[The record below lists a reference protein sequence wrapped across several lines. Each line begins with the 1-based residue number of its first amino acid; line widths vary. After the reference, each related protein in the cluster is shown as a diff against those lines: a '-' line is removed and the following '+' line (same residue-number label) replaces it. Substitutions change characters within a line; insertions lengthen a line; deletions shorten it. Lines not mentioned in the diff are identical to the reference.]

1 MIGAAHTL
9 LHQGVRSERSTFD
22 PDLRI
27 WVPSVVAELDEAFIG
42 NLDEGRGSFVEKLQR
57 QLKGLSDEAVVLAGE
72 LLYLNMLP
80 LSSSQLSPD
89 RKREIIDEALAL
101 SSRPVQI
108 PAELDEALEGFLLG
122 GQAFL
127 NYRWAQFAFLIR
139 MASRLT
145 GDRDAAD
152 AGAELL
158 SAPWQFRE
166 AALETMT
173 ELDLGNRAR
182 AQYNVLLWL
191 AFPETF
197 EVMASADHKKRIR
210 DAFVGRIDAPTGDV
224 DRDLAAIR
232 AVLEAGHDGPVDFYA
247 EPFRSRWQGGE
258 AAQRGWLVRGANV
271 GGENHVFLNQVP
283 QWLREGFVSTSFM
296 EVPRIMPGTPRE
308 EIQSV
313 VAEAYPESSPR
324 STGQATSQLHTF
336 LTRIRPGDLVATV
349 DGDDVHVGRTV
360 GEAYYDPS
368 DGLQAARRRKVEWS
382 RNTLSRADLP
392 QTVRSSLNRRTTV
405 SDITDAIAWL
415 AEQAG
420 LGEDVGDEAQAI
432 DGTVDIDWPAESAP
446 LADRLLFPRGWVA
459 ETLELLRDKR
469 QLLLYGPPGTG
480 KTYLALALAEFV
492 AGEDRTELV
501 QFHPSF
507 AYEDFVEGLRP
518 QVREDGSLTY
528 APEDGP
534 FKRIAEA
541 ARNDPAHPYFLVIDE
556 FNRANTAKVF
566 GELYFLLE
574 YRDRRITL
582 QYARESASFSL
593 PENLFVVG
601 TMNTADRSIALVD
614 SALRRRFAFRALSPD
629 KAPLDGLLARWL
641 GEKERDSTPARL
653 LEELNRRIGD
663 SARLIGPSF
672 LMTTRTG
679 SREGL
684 RLVWESEIIP
694 LLEEGRYGSG
704 IEAEFGLDVLL
715 HAIGAGSFGADC
727 AGSEAAGGADGRE

>member
-1 MIGAAHTL
+1 MIRAAQRVL
-9 LHQGVRSERSTFD
+9 KQGVRSGYSSFD
-22 PDLRI
+22 PELRI
-27 WVPSVVAELDEAFIG
+27 WAPSVAAELDEAFIE

-57 QLKGLSDEAVVLAGE
+57 QLKGLSDEAVVLAAE

-80 LSSSQLSPD
+80 LSSSQLSPE
-89 RKREIIDEALAL
+89 RKREIIDEALVL
-101 SSRPVQI
+101 SSRPVRI
-108 PAELDEALEGFLLG
+108 PEELDAALEGFLLG

-139 MASRLT
+139 MASRLI
-145 GDRDAAD
+145 GDRDGAD
-152 AGAELL
+152 GGPDLL
-158 SAPWQFRE
+158 SDPWNFRE
-166 AALETMT
+166 AAQEAVS
-173 ELDLGNRAR
+173 ELGLGNRAR

-197 EVMASADHKKRIR
+197 EVMASADHKKQIHA
-210 DAFVGRIDAPTGDV
+210 AFGGRIDAPTGDV

-232 AVLEAGHDGPVDFYA
+232 EVLEAEHDGPVDFYD

-258 AAQRGWLVRGANV
+258 SAQRGWLVRGANV
-271 GGENHVFLNQVP
+271 GDENHVLLNQVP
-283 QWLREGFVSTSFM
+283 QWLREGFVSVSFM
-296 EVPRIMPGTPRE
+296 EVPRIEPGAPRE

-313 VAEAYPESSPR
+313 VAEAYPEASPR
-324 STGQATSQLHTF
+324 SAGQAASQLHAF
-336 LTRIRPGDLVATV
+336 LTRIRSGDLVATV
-349 DGDDVHVGRTV
+349 DGDRVHVGRFI

-382 RNTLSRADLP
+382 PSTLSRADLP
-392 QTVRSSLNRRTTV
+392 QPVRSSLNRRTTV
-405 SDITDAIAWL
+405 NDITDAIAWL
-415 AEQAG
+415 AERAG
-420 LGEDVGDEAQAI
+420 LGTDVGDEVQAV
-432 DGTVDIDWPAESAP
+432 DGTVDIDWPADCAP

-480 KTYLALALAEFV
+480 KTHLALALAEFV

-518 QVREDGSLTY
+518 QVREDGTLTY

-541 ARNDPAHPYFLVIDE
+541 ARHDPGRPYLLVIDE

-582 QYARESASFSL
+582 PYSRDSASFSL
-593 PENLFVVG
+593 PKNLFVIG

-614 SALRRRFAFRALSPD
+614 SALRRRFAFRPLSPD
-629 KAPLDGLLARWL
+629 RAPVDGLLTRWL
-641 GEKERDSTPARL
+641 DENGMDPTPARL
-653 LEELNRRIGD
+653 LEELNRRVDD

-672 LMTTRTG
+672 LMTPRTG

-694 LLEEGRYGSG
+694 LLEESRYGPG
-704 IEAEFGLDVLL
+704 IEDAFGLEVLL
-715 HAIGAGSFGADC
+715 RAIGAESFGAASD
-727 AGSEAAGGADGRE
+727 GSGTSGGTDRRG